1 MLKIGNVTRNAGL
14 SNLLE
19 DVETVAPDDQVS
31 LDLRSGRW
39 VMPEKLVQLGF
50 LADKSN
56 VTFPQNFD
64 RLEVVDTVTDEAD
77 DKRAALD
84 VRSGTDEVLDDQ
96 VLLNPPLLL
105 FADKE
110 VVMRLQLQDVAR
122 VEPGLVG
129 EDAAELLLDVVLPQ
143 ELLNDE
149 IEIV

>member
-1 MLKIGNVTRNAGL
+1 
-14 SNLLE
+14 
-19 DVETVAPDDQVS
+19 
-31 LDLRSGRW
+31 
-39 VMPEKLVQLGF
+39 MPEKLVQLGF